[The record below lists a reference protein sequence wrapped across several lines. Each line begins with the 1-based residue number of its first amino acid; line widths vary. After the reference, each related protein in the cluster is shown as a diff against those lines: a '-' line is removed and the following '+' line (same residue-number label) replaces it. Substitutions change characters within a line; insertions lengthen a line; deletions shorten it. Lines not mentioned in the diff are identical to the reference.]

1 MTDSVPAAAPPR
13 KRFLVLLV
21 ALSATG
27 PVALNIFVPAIPQ
40 LTTRFNTDAATVQ
53 LTLSLFLLSL
63 ASGQLLL
70 GPLSDRFG
78 RRPVVLGGIAL
89 ACLASFAAMA
99 APSIEWLIAARVAQA
114 LGAGTG
120 IVISRAIVRDLYDR
134 DRAAAMLGLVTSAM
148 VIAPMVAPMI
158 GGLLDT
164 VFGWES
170 IFLAVSIVT
179 LIVLIW
185 SVGALPETNPL
196 RASGT
201 DSSAVSWREWHALL
215 TNRRFYRY
223 ALTSTFGTAPY
234 YVLIGGAP
242 HVVVNI
248 IGATS
253 AEYGVWFTLSSLG
266 YMIGNFIA
274 SRLSTRYGV
283 HTMIKAGI
291 GLGLIATTTA
301 VILLAT
307 VGTQIWI
314 FFVPQ
319 LFVSVGNGLLLP
331 NSIAAAISVRPQAAG
346 AASGISG
353 FLQMSTGAA
362 IAQGISYILVHDGGA
377 LSVPLM
383 MIGVLSVALMFY
395 YGLGGRDAE
404 INGRSA

>member
-185 SVGALPETNPL
+185 SVVALPETNPL
-196 RASGT
+196 RAGGT

>member
-1 MTDSVPAAAPPR
+1 MTDSVPAAVPPR

-89 ACLASFAAMA
+89 ACIASFAAMA

-185 SVGALPETNPL
+185 SAAALPETNPL
-196 RASGT
+196 RISGA
-201 DSSAVSWREWHALL
+201 DSSAVSWREWRALL

-242 HVVVNI
+242 HVVVNS

-291 GLGLIATTTA
+291 GLGLIATTAA
-301 VILLAT
+301 VVLLAT
-307 VGTQIWI
+307 IGTEIWI

-346 AASGISG
+346 AASGITG

-362 IAQGISYILVHDGGA
+362 IAQGISYILVHDGGP

-383 MIGVLSVALMFY
+383 MIGVLLVALVFY
-395 YGLGGRDAE
+395 YGLRDKSEGR
-404 INGRSA
+404 

>member
-1 MTDSVPAAAPPR
+1 MTDSVPAAVSPR

-89 ACLASFAAMA
+89 ACIASFAAMA

-134 DRAAAMLGLVTSAM
+134 DRAAAMLSLVTSAM

-185 SVGALPETNPL
+185 STAALPETNPL
-196 RASGT
+196 RTSGA
-201 DSSAVSWREWHALL
+201 DSSAISWREWHALL

-291 GLGLIATTTA
+291 GLGLIATTAA
-301 VILLAT
+301 VVLLAT
-307 VGTQIWI
+307 VGTEIWI

-346 AASGISG
+346 AASGITG

-362 IAQGISYILVHDGGA
+362 IAQGISYILVHDGGP

-383 MIGVLSVALMFY
+383 MIGVLLVALVFY
-395 YGLGGRDAE
+395 YGLRDKSDGR
-404 INGRSA
+404 

>member
-1 MTDSVPAAAPPR
+1 MTDSVPAAVPPR

-40 LTTRFNTDAATVQ
+40 LTSRFNTDAATVQ

-89 ACLASFAAMA
+89 ACIASFAAMA

-185 SVGALPETNPL
+185 STAALPETNPL
-196 RASGT
+196 RMSGA
-201 DSSAVSWREWHALL
+201 DSSAVSWREWRALL

-291 GLGLIATTTA
+291 GLGLIATTAA
-301 VILLAT
+301 VALLAT
-307 VGTQIWI
+307 VGTEIWI

-346 AASGISG
+346 AASGITG

-362 IAQGISYILVHDGGA
+362 IAQGISYILVHDGGP

-383 MIGVLSVALMFY
+383 MIGVLLVALVFY
-395 YGLGGRDAE
+395 YGLRDKSEGR
-404 INGRSA
+404 

>member
-1 MTDSVPAAAPPR
+1 MTDSVPAAVPPR

-89 ACLASFAAMA
+89 ACIASFAAMA

-185 SVGALPETNPL
+185 SAAALPETNPL
-196 RASGT
+196 RISGA
-201 DSSAVSWREWHALL
+201 DSSAVSWREWRALL

-291 GLGLIATTTA
+291 GLGLIATTAA
-301 VILLAT
+301 VVLLAT
-307 VGTQIWI
+307 IGTEIWI

-346 AASGISG
+346 AASGITG

-362 IAQGISYILVHDGGA
+362 IAQGISYILVHDGGP

-383 MIGVLSVALMFY
+383 MIGVLLVALVFY
-395 YGLGGRDAE
+395 YGLRDKSEGR
-404 INGRSA
+404 

>member
-1 MTDSVPAAAPPR
+1 MTDSVPAAVPPR

-89 ACLASFAAMA
+89 ACIASFAAMA

-185 SVGALPETNPL
+185 SAAALPETNPL
-196 RASGT
+196 RISGA
-201 DSSAVSWREWHALL
+201 DSSAVSWREWRALL

-291 GLGLIATTTA
+291 GLGLIATTAA
-301 VILLAT
+301 VVLLAT
-307 VGTQIWI
+307 VGTEIWI

-346 AASGISG
+346 AASGITG

-362 IAQGISYILVHDGGA
+362 IAQGISYILVHDGGP

-383 MIGVLSVALMFY
+383 MIGVLLVALVFY
-395 YGLGGRDAE
+395 YGLRDKSDGR
-404 INGRSA
+404 

>member
-1 MTDSVPAAAPPR
+1 MIDSVPAAVPPR

-89 ACLASFAAMA
+89 ACIASFAAMA

-185 SVGALPETNPL
+185 SAAALPETNPL
-196 RASGT
+196 RISGA
-201 DSSAVSWREWHALL
+201 DSSAVSWREWRALL

-291 GLGLIATTTA
+291 GLGLIATTAA
-301 VILLAT
+301 VVLLAT
-307 VGTQIWI
+307 VGTEIWI

-346 AASGISG
+346 AASGITG

-362 IAQGISYILVHDGGA
+362 IAQGISYILVHDGGP

-383 MIGVLSVALMFY
+383 MIGVLLVALVFY
-395 YGLGGRDAE
+395 YGLRDKSEGR
-404 INGRSA
+404 

>member
-134 DRAAAMLGLVTSAM
+134 DHAAAMLGLVTSAM

-185 SVGALPETNPL
+185 SVAALPETNPL
-196 RASGT
+196 RTSGK
-201 DSSAVSWREWHALL
+201 DSSAVSWREWQALL
-215 TNRRFYRY
+215 TTRRFYRY

-253 AEYGVWFTLSSLG
+253 AEYGVWFTLSSFG

-291 GLGLIATTTA
+291 GLGLIATITA

-331 NSIAAAISVRPQAAG
+331 NSIAATISVRPQAAG

-362 IAQGISYILVHDGGA
+362 IAQGISYILVHDAGA
-377 LSVPLM
+377 VSVPLM
-383 MIGVLSVALMFY
+383 MIGVLSVALVFY
-395 YGLGGRDAE
+395 FGLGGRDAD